1 MWLLSALTQRVW
13 NGAPRTATL
22 SPAASCLLLHHCLLL
37 LLLLIVS
44 LLLLLVLLLRLL
56 LLRRRQVHHLLL
68 CGSHAGVDPASA
80 AVAIPHLLL
89 RSIATAQAL
98 VVRSTLHGLLL
109 LRHSHNVVA
118 AATVL
123 RRRQYGDAARRGET
137 MIRA

>member
-22 SPAASCLLLHHCLLL
+22 SPAASCLLLHHGLLL

-68 CGSHAGVDPASA
+68 CGSHAGVDPT